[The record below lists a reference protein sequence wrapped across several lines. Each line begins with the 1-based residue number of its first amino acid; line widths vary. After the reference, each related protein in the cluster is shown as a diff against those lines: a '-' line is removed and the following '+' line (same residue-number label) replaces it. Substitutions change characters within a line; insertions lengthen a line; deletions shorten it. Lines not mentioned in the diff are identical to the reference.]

1 MRIKV
6 IRIAVALAQRILP
19 QALAFLWILYMRAF
33 FLAVLLVLPVFAY
46 ASSTINMSPAHIDK
60 VLVLKS
66 KRTLHLMHG
75 DTIVKSY
82 SVSLGQKTGA
92 KQYEGDK
99 RTPEG
104 VYSINWRKHSDN
116 FNLAMHISYPNAD
129 DLKRSKEIG
138 LPPGGMIMLHGT
150 PKDEEYPEWFF
161 SSLNWTEGCIAL
173 TNPDM
178 EEIWASVK
186 DGTLIEIRP

>member
-1 MRIKV
+1 
-6 IRIAVALAQRILP
+6 
-19 QALAFLWILYMRAF
+19 MRAF

-116 FNLAMHISYPNAD
+116 FNLSMHISYPNAKD
-129 DLKRSKEIG
+129 VQRSQESG

-150 PKDEEYPEWFF
+150 PNDEEYPEWFF
-161 SSLNWTEGCIAL
+161 NTLDWTEGCIAL

-178 EEIWASVK
+178 EEIGRAHV
-186 DGTLIEIRP
+186 